1 MAPTSARQPDG
12 ISALLLLLGAAL
24 LFRAASFG
32 NPVIGGDEGFYL
44 LVGDRMLHGLLP
56 YVEVWDRKPIGLF
69 LVYAAI
75 RLLGGEG
82 IWQYQLVATLFAAA
96 TAFLVSRIAARFAPR
111 WAAILAGV
119 TYLAWLGV
127 FGGGGGQSPVFYN
140 LPVALAALLVLRVV
154 AEGVSGARLLALGSA
169 AMLAMGLAIQ
179 IKYAALFEG
188 IFLGCVLLWQGW
200 RSGLG
205 TARLVLFGAGWIAC
219 AMLPTAAA
227 LASYAVMG
235 EAGEFIFANFT
246 SIFRRNTVVGGSS
259 LGRLALMAALASP
272 LVLCAVL
279 GRWPKRPPGIAVQPG
294 GAAAQ
299 DFVLAWAAASILAVL
314 AFGTYY
320 SHYALPML
328 VPLSA
333 AAAPVLG
340 GALPGLPLSRGAGRG
355 RRVAAVLLPL
365 AGLAGSLATATI
377 HARSHGNG
385 AELRLLAEAVRL
397 RPAECLFVFDGEPIL
412 YHLTGSCLPT
422 RYAFPTHLNDRREAG
437 ATGVDQLSELRRVLA
452 TRPSYIVSSDRPRA
466 RNTPQVWEVAAAEL
480 GQHYRQVLGVRVGD
494 RLRLLYERLPGS

>member
-1 MAPTSARQPDG
+1 MAPASARQRDG
-12 ISALLLLLGAAL
+12 ISALLLLGVAL
-24 LFRAASFG
+24 LFRAPSFG
-32 NPVIGGDEGFYL
+32 NPVIGIDEEFYL

-56 YVEVWDRKPIGLF
+56 YVDIWDRKPVGLF

-96 TAFLVSRIAARFAPR
+96 TAFLVSRIATRFAPR
-111 WAAILAGV
+111 WAAVLAGV

-127 FGGGGGQSPVFYN
+127 FGGGGGQAPVFYN
-140 LPVALAALLVLRVV
+140 LPVALAALLVLRVM
-154 AEGVSGARLLALGSA
+154 AGGVSGARLLAFGGA
-169 AMLAMGLAIQ
+169 AMLATGLAIQ
-179 IKYAALFEG
+179 IKYTALFEG

-227 LASYAVMG
+227 LASYAAIG
-235 EAGEFIFANFT
+235 EAKEFLFSNIV
-246 SIFRRNTVVGGSS
+246 SIFRRSTAASS
-259 LGRLALMAALASP
+259 LRRLALMVALVSP
-272 LVLCAVL
+272 LVLCAAL
-279 GRWPKRPPGIAVQPG
+279 GRWPRRRPGIADQPG

-299 DFVLAWAAASILAVL
+299 DFVLAWAAASILGVL
-314 AFGTYY
+314 VFGTYY
-320 SHYALPML
+320 RHYALPML

-340 GALPGLPLSRGAGRG
+340 GRFRACPCPWAPGGRM
-355 RRVAAVLLPL
+355 VAAVLLPL
-365 AGLAGSLATATI
+365 TGLAGSLATAKI

-385 AELRLLAEAVRL
+385 AEVRLLAEAVKL

-412 YHLTGSCLPT
+412 YHLTGSCLLT
-422 RYAFPTHLNDRREAG
+422 RYAFPLHLNDRREAG
-437 ATGVDQLSELRRVLA
+437 AIGVDQMDELRRVLA
-452 TRPSYIVSSDRPRA
+452 MRPAYIVSSDRPRP
-466 RNTPQVWEVAAAEL
+466 RITPEGWAIVAAAL

-494 RLRLLYERLPGS
+494 RVRLLYQRMPGS